1 MAVDLKKLFTLEKK
15 IAVISGASGAICGE
29 MAELLAAYGVKTVL
43 LDIDSEN
50 AEKRAAAIRN
60 SGGEVL
66 VYQCDVLDEHKLKKI
81 SADICLKWGNPD
93 FLINGAGGNHPTGS
107 VGQKYFLKNEPERG
121 EDLNSFF
128 NLNFEGFEKVL
139 NLNFN
144 GTVLPSKIFGAG
156 MAERGSGVIV
166 NISSMSGITPLT
178 KVAAY
183 SAAKAA
189 VINFTR
195 WLSVYL
201 SHTGVR
207 VNTIAPGFIMTEQ
220 SRFLQ
225 FDKETGE
232 LNTRGKEIIAS
243 TPMGRF
249 GKPEELIGTLIWLI
263 SDASKFVTGAVIPVD
278 GGFSSYSI

>member
-1 MAVDLKKLFTLEKK
+1 MAIELTKLFALEEK
-15 IAVISGASGAICGE
+15 IAVISGASGAICGN
-29 MAELLAAYGVKTVL
+29 MAENLSAYGVKTVL
-43 LDIDSEN
+43 LDIDPEKAEN
-50 AEKRAAAIRN
+50 RAAAIRK
-60 SGGEVL
+60 SGGNAL
-66 VYQCDVLDEHKLKKI
+66 VYQCDVLDENRLKQVYRDI
-81 SADICLKWGNPD
+81 SGKWGIPD
-93 FLINGAGGNHPTGS
+93 FLINGAGGNHPAGS
-107 VGQKYFLKNEPERG
+107 VGQKYFLKDKKKDP
-121 EDLNSFF
+121 DTFF
-128 NLNFEGFEKVL
+128 NLNFSGFEKVL
-139 NLNFN
+139 NLNFM
-144 GTVLPSKIFGAG
+144 GTVIPSKIFGAA
-156 MAERGSGVIV
+156 MAEKGSGVIV

-201 SHTGVR
+201 SHTGIR

-232 LNTRGKEIIAS
+232 LNARGKEIIAN
-243 TPMGRF
+243 TPLGRF
-249 GKPEELIGTLIWLI
+249 GEPEELIGTLIWLL
-263 SDASKFVTGAVIPVD
+263 SEASKFVTGAVIPVD